1 MLCNNFQ
8 TRFVITV
15 TLCNNFLLL
24 FGIITGWVG
33 TKDLWRI
40 NQDPEA
46 RTKDLGLET
55 EYLRPRTED
64 QKSTI
69 KNPVPSP
76 HLQDLRSMMEV

>member
-1 MLCNNFQ
+1 MS
-8 TRFVITV
+8 
-15 TLCNNFLLL
+15 L
-24 FGIITGWVG
+24 FAIITGSVG
-33 TKDLWRI
+33 TIDLWRI

-46 RTKDLGLET
+46 RMKDLGPET

-76 HLQDLRSMMEV
+76 YPQDLRSMMEV